1 MVYKDTK
8 FEDVTQE
15 IWESVAGIADE
26 KETIEA
32 TSAESLADM
41 EKQRDDAI
49 QRAIDAEASLKEQ
62 KQKYVDAFFASNNN
76 NNNNNNNKSEQ
87 KEPVDK
93 KPEVSYP
100 TTMKDI
106 DALFEKGN

>member
-1 MVYKDTK
+1 MAYKDTK

-15 IWESVAGIADE
+15 IWESVAGIADD

-32 TSAESLADM
+32 TSAESLAEM
-41 EKQRDDAI
+41 EKQRDEAI
-49 QRAIDAEASLKEQ
+49 KRAVDAEASLKEQ
-62 KQKYVDAFFASNNN
+62 KQKYVDAFFASN
-76 NNNNNNNKSEQ
+76 KQSGQ
-87 KEPVDK
+87 KVPVDN
-93 KPEVSYP
+93 KPKVSYP

>member
-1 MVYKDTK
+1 MTYKDTK

-15 IWESVAGIADE
+15 IWETVAGIADE
-26 KETIEA
+26 KETIEV

-49 QRAIDAEASLKEQ
+49 QRAVDAEASLKEQ
-62 KQKYVDAFFASNNN
+62 KQKYVDAFFASN
-76 NNNNNNNKSEQ
+76 KQYEP
-87 KEPVDK
+87 KEPVDS
-93 KPEVSYP
+93 KPKVSYP

>member
-1 MVYKDTK
+1 MAYKDTK

-26 KETIEA
+26 KETLEA

-49 QRAIDAEASLKEQ
+49 QRALDAEASLKEQ
-62 KQKYVDAFFASNNN
+62 KQKYVDAFFASN
-76 NNNNNNNKSEQ
+76 KQ
-87 KEPVDK
+87 PDAKEPVDNNHK
-93 KPEVSYP
+93 VSYP

>member
-1 MVYKDTK
+1 MAYKDTK

-26 KETIEA
+26 KETLEA
-32 TSAESLADM
+32 SSAESLADM

-49 QRAIDAEASLKEQ
+49 QRAVDAEASLKEQ
-62 KQKYVDAFFASNNN
+62 KQKYVDAFFASN
-76 NNNNNNNKSEQ
+76 KQ
-87 KEPVDK
+87 PDPKEPVDN
-93 KPEVSYP
+93 KPKVSYP

>member
-1 MVYKDTK
+1 MAYKDTK

-15 IWESVAGIADE
+15 IWETVAGIADE

-49 QRAIDAEASLKEQ
+49 QRAVDAEDSLKKQ
-62 KQKYVDAFFASNNN
+62 KQKYVDAFFASN
-76 NNNNNNNKSEQ
+76 KQ
-87 KEPVDK
+87 PDVKEPVDN
-93 KPEVSYP
+93 KPKVSYP

>member
-1 MVYKDTK
+1 MAYKDTK

-15 IWESVAGIADE
+15 IWENVAGIADE
-26 KETIEA
+26 KETA
-32 TSAESLADM
+32 DVASAESLADM

-49 QRAIDAEASLKEQ
+49 QRAVDAEKSLKEQ
-62 KQKYVDAFFASNNN
+62 KQKYVDAFFASS
-76 NNNNNNNKSEQ
+76 KHPEQ
-87 KEPVDK
+87 KETVDN
-93 KPEVSYP
+93 KPKVLYP

>member
-1 MVYKDTK
+1 MAYKDTK

-32 TSAESLADM
+32 TSAESLAHM

-49 QRAIDAEASLKEQ
+49 QRAVDAEASLKEQ
-62 KQKYVDAFFASNNN
+62 KQKYVDAFFASN
-76 NNNNNNNKSEQ
+76 KQPEP
-87 KEPVDK
+87 KEPLDN
-93 KPEVSYP
+93 KPKVSYP

>member
-1 MVYKDTK
+1 MAYKDTK

-41 EKQRDDAI
+41 EKQRDEAI
-49 QRAIDAEASLKEQ
+49 KRAVDAEASLKEQ
-62 KQKYVDAFFASNNN
+62 KQKYVDAFFAG
-76 NNNNNNNKSEQ
+76 NKQSEQ
-87 KEPVDK
+87 KEPVDN
-93 KPEVSYP
+93 KPNVSYP

>member
-1 MVYKDTK
+1 MAYKDTK

-41 EKQRDDAI
+41 EKQRDEAI
-49 QRAIDAEASLKEQ
+49 QRAVDAEASLKEQ
-62 KQKYVDAFFASNNN
+62 KQKYVDAFFSSN
-76 NNNNNNNKSEQ
+76 KQPKQ
-87 KEPVDK
+87 KEPVDN
-93 KPEVSYP
+93 KPKVSYP

>member
-1 MVYKDTK
+1 MAYKDTK

-49 QRAIDAEASLKEQ
+49 QRALDAEASLKEQ
-62 KQKYVDAFFASNNN
+62 KQKYVDAFFASN
-76 NNNNNNNKSEQ
+76 KQ
-87 KEPVDK
+87 PDVKEPVDN
-93 KPEVSYP
+93 KPKVSYP

>member
-1 MVYKDTK
+1 MAYKDTK

-41 EKQRDDAI
+41 EKQRDEAI
-49 QRAIDAEASLKEQ
+49 KRAVDAEASLKEQ
-62 KQKYVDAFFASNNN
+62 KQKYVDAFFAG
-76 NNNNNNNKSEQ
+76 NKQSEQ
-87 KEPVDK
+87 KEPVDNK
-93 KPEVSYP
+93 TNVSYP

>member
-1 MVYKDTK
+1 MAYKDTK

-26 KETIEA
+26 KEAVEA
-32 TSAESLADM
+32 SSAESLADM
-41 EKQRDDAI
+41 EKQRDEAI
-49 QRAIDAEASLKEQ
+49 RRAVDAEASLKEQ
-62 KQKYVDAFFASNNN
+62 KQKYVDAFFAGDNQP
-76 NNNNNNNKSEQ
+76 EQ

-93 KPEVSYP
+93 KPKVSYP

>member
-15 IWESVAGIADE
+15 IWETVAGIADE

-49 QRAIDAEASLKEQ
+49 QRAVDAEASLKEQ
-62 KQKYVDAFFASNNN
+62 KQKYVDAFFAT
-76 NNNNNNNKSEQ
+76 NKQ
-87 KEPVDK
+87 PDVKEPVDN
-93 KPEVSYP
+93 KPKVSYP

>member
-1 MVYKDTK
+1 MAYKDTK

-26 KETIEA
+26 KETLET

-49 QRAIDAEASLKEQ
+49 QRAVDAEASLKEQ
-62 KQKYVDAFFASNNN
+62 KQKYVDAFFANNN
-76 NNNNNNNKSEQ
+76 HSET
-87 KEPVDK
+87 KEPVDN
-93 KPEVSYP
+93 KPKVSYP

-106 DALFEKGN
+106 DALFEKGK

>member
-1 MVYKDTK
+1 MAYKDTK

-32 TSAESLADM
+32 TSTESLADM
-41 EKQRDDAI
+41 EKQRDEAI
-49 QRAIDAEASLKEQ
+49 QRAVDAEASLKEQ
-62 KQKYVDAFFASNNN
+62 KQKYVDAFFAGNNQ
-76 NNNNNNNKSEQ
+76 SQQ
-87 KEPVDK
+87 KEPVDN
-93 KPEVSYP
+93 KPKVSYP

>member
-1 MVYKDTK
+1 MAYKDTK

-15 IWESVAGIADE
+15 IWEGVAGIADE
-26 KETIEA
+26 KEAIEA

-49 QRAIDAEASLKEQ
+49 QRAVDAEASLKEQ
-62 KQKYVDAFFASNNN
+62 KQKYVDAFFAGNNH
-76 NNNNNNNKSEQ
+76 SEQ
-87 KEPVDK
+87 KEQVDK
-93 KPEVSYP
+93 KPKVSYP

>member
-1 MVYKDTK
+1 MAYKDTK

-49 QRAIDAEASLKEQ
+49 QRAVDAEASLKEQ
-62 KQKYVDAFFASNNN
+62 KQKYVDAFFESN
-76 NNNNNNNKSEQ
+76 KQPEP
-87 KEPVDK
+87 KEPLDN
-93 KPEVSYP
+93 KPKVSYP

>member
-1 MVYKDTK
+1 MAYKDTK

-26 KETIEA
+26 KETIET

-41 EKQRDDAI
+41 EKQRDEAI
-49 QRAIDAEASLKEQ
+49 QRAVDAEASLKEQ
-62 KQKYVDAFFASNNN
+62 KQKYVDAFFASD
-76 NNNNNNNKSEQ
+76 KQ
-87 KEPVDK
+87 PEP
-93 KPEVSYP
+93 KPEGPLDNKPKVSYP

>member
-1 MVYKDTK
+1 MAYKDTK

-49 QRAIDAEASLKEQ
+49 QRAVDAEASLKEQ
-62 KQKYVDAFFASNNN
+62 KQKYVDAFFASN
-76 NNNNNNNKSEQ
+76 KQ
-87 KEPVDK
+87 PVPKEPLDN
-93 KPEVSYP
+93 KPKVSYP

>member
-1 MVYKDTK
+1 MAYKDTK

-32 TSAESLADM
+32 TSAESLVDM

-49 QRAIDAEASLKEQ
+49 QRAVDAEASLKEQ
-62 KQKYVDAFFASNNN
+62 KQKYVDAFFASN
-76 NNNNNNNKSEQ
+76 KQ
-87 KEPVDK
+87 PDPKEPVDN
-93 KPEVSYP
+93 KPKVSYP

>member
-1 MVYKDTK
+1 MAYKDTK

-32 TSAESLADM
+32 TSTESLADM
-41 EKQRDDAI
+41 EKQRDEAI
-49 QRAIDAEASLKEQ
+49 KRAIDAEASLKEQ
-62 KQKYVDAFFASNNN
+62 KQKYVDAFFAT
-76 NNNNNNNKSEQ
+76 NKQSQQ
-87 KEPVDK
+87 KQQVDN
-93 KPEVSYP
+93 KPKVSYP

>member
-1 MVYKDTK
+1 MAYKDTK

-26 KETIEA
+26 KETLEA

-49 QRAIDAEASLKEQ
+49 QRAVDAEASLKEQ
-62 KQKYVDAFFASNNN
+62 KQKYVDAFFASN
-76 NNNNNNNKSEQ
+76 KQPEL
-87 KEPVDK
+87 KEPVDN
-93 KPEVSYP
+93 KPKVSYP

>member
-1 MVYKDTK
+1 MAYKDTK

-49 QRAIDAEASLKEQ
+49 QRAVDAEASLKEQ
-62 KQKYVDAFFASNNN
+62 KQKYVDAFFASN
-76 NNNNNNNKSEQ
+76 KRPEA
-87 KEPVDK
+87 KEPLDN
-93 KPEVSYP
+93 KPKVSYP

>member
-15 IWESVAGIADE
+15 IWETVAGIADE

-49 QRAIDAEASLKEQ
+49 QRAVDAEASLKEQ
-62 KQKYVDAFFASNNN
+62 KQKYVDAFFASN
-76 NNNNNNNKSEQ
+76 KQ
-87 KEPVDK
+87 PDVKEPVDN
-93 KPEVSYP
+93 KPKVSYP

>member
-1 MVYKDTK
+1 MAYKDTK

-26 KETIEA
+26 KETLET

-49 QRAIDAEASLKEQ
+49 QRAVDAEASLKEQ
-62 KQKYVDAFFASNNN
+62 KQKYVDAFFASTEPA
-76 NNNNNNNKSEQ
+76 S
-87 KEPVDK
+87 KESVDK
-93 KPEVSYP
+93 KPKVSYP
-100 TTMKDI
+100 TTLKDI

>member
-1 MVYKDTK
+1 MAYKDTK

-49 QRAIDAEASLKEQ
+49 RRAVDAEASLKEQ
-62 KQKYVDAFFASNNN
+62 KQKYVDAFFASN
-76 NNNNNNNKSEQ
+76 KRPEP
-87 KEPVDK
+87 KEPLDN
-93 KPEVSYP
+93 KPKVSYP

>member
-1 MVYKDTK
+1 MAYKDTK

-15 IWESVAGIADE
+15 IWETVAGIADE

-49 QRAIDAEASLKEQ
+49 QRAVDAEDSLKEQ
-62 KQKYVDAFFASNNN
+62 KQKYVDAFFASN
-76 NNNNNNNKSEQ
+76 KQ
-87 KEPVDK
+87 HDVKEPVDN
-93 KPEVSYP
+93 KPKVSYP

>member
-1 MVYKDTK
+1 MAYKDTK

-26 KETIEA
+26 KEAIEA

-49 QRAIDAEASLKEQ
+49 QRAVDAEKSLNEQ
-62 KQKYVDAFFASNNN
+62 KQKYVDAFFASN
-76 NNNNNNNKSEQ
+76 KQSEQ
-87 KEPVDK
+87 KEPVDN
-93 KPEVSYP
+93 KPKVSYP

>member
-1 MVYKDTK
+1 MAYKDTK

-49 QRAIDAEASLKEQ
+49 QRAVDAEASLKEQ
-62 KQKYVDAFFASNNN
+62 KQKYVDAFFESN
-76 NNNNNNNKSEQ
+76 KHSEQ
-87 KEPVDK
+87 KEPVDN
-93 KPEVSYP
+93 KPKVSYP

>member
-1 MVYKDTK
+1 MAYKDTK

-15 IWESVAGIADE
+15 IWESVAGIADD
-26 KETIEA
+26 KEAIEA

-49 QRAIDAEASLKEQ
+49 QRAVDAEALLKEQ
-62 KQKYVDAFFASNNN
+62 KQKYVDAFFAGGNQP
-76 NNNNNNNKSEQ
+76 EQ
-87 KEPVDK
+87 KEQVDK
-93 KPEVSYP
+93 KPKVSYP

>member
-1 MVYKDTK
+1 MAYKDTK

-32 TSAESLADM
+32 KSAESLVDM

-49 QRAIDAEASLKEQ
+49 QRAVDAEASLKEQ
-62 KQKYVDAFFASNNN
+62 KQKYVDAFFASN
-76 NNNNNNNKSEQ
+76 KQPEP
-87 KEPVDK
+87 KEPLDN
-93 KPEVSYP
+93 KPKVSYP

>member
-1 MVYKDTK
+1 MAYKDTK
-8 FEDVTQE
+8 FEDVTKE

-32 TSAESLADM
+32 TSAESLAAI
-41 EKQRDDAI
+41 EKQRDEAI
-49 QRAIDAEASLKEQ
+49 QRAVDAEASLKEQ
-62 KQKYVDAFFASNNN
+62 KQKYVDAFFASN
-76 NNNNNNNKSEQ
+76 KQ
-87 KEPVDK
+87 PDVKEPVDN
-93 KPEVSYP
+93 KPKVSYP

>member
-1 MVYKDTK
+1 MAYKDTK

-49 QRAIDAEASLKEQ
+49 QRALDAEASLKEQ
-62 KQKYVDAFFASNNN
+62 KQKYVDAFFSSS
-76 NNNNNNNKSEQ
+76 KQ
-87 KEPVDK
+87 PDVKEPVDN
-93 KPEVSYP
+93 KPKVSYP

>member
-1 MVYKDTK
+1 MAYKDTK

-26 KETIEA
+26 KETLEA
-32 TSAESLADM
+32 SSAESLADM

-49 QRAIDAEASLKEQ
+49 QRAVDAEASLKEQ
-62 KQKYVDAFFASNNN
+62 KQKYVDAFFASN
-76 NNNNNNNKSEQ
+76 KQ
-87 KEPVDK
+87 PDVKEPVDN
-93 KPEVSYP
+93 KPKVSYP

-106 DALFEKGN
+106 NALFEKGN

>member
-1 MVYKDTK
+1 MAYKDTK

-15 IWESVAGIADE
+15 IWDTVAGIADE

-49 QRAIDAEASLKEQ
+49 QRAVDAEASLKEQ
-62 KQKYVDAFFASNNN
+62 KQKYVDAFFASN
-76 NNNNNNNKSEQ
+76 KQ
-87 KEPVDK
+87 PDVKEPVDN
-93 KPEVSYP
+93 KPKVSYP

>member
-1 MVYKDTK
+1 MAYKDTK

-15 IWESVAGIADE
+15 IWETVAGIADE

-32 TSAESLADM
+32 TSAESLAGM

-49 QRAIDAEASLKEQ
+49 QRAVDAEASLKEQ
-62 KQKYVDAFFASNNN
+62 KQKYVDAFFESN
-76 NNNNNNNKSEQ
+76 KQ
-87 KEPVDK
+87 PDVKEPVDN
-93 KPEVSYP
+93 KPKVSYP

>member
-1 MVYKDTK
+1 MAYKDTK

-15 IWESVAGIADE
+15 IWESVAEIADE
-26 KETIEA
+26 KETIET

-49 QRAIDAEASLKEQ
+49 QRAVDAEASLKEQ
-62 KQKYVDAFFASNNN
+62 KQKYVDAFFASN
-76 NNNNNNNKSEQ
+76 KQ
-87 KEPVDK
+87 PDPKEPLDN
-93 KPEVSYP
+93 KPKVSYP

-106 DALFEKGN
+106 DALFEKGK

>member
-1 MVYKDTK
+1 MAYKDTE

-26 KETIEA
+26 KEMIEA

-49 QRAIDAEASLKEQ
+49 QRAVDAEASLKEQ
-62 KQKYVDAFFASNNN
+62 KQKYVDAFFASN
-76 NNNNNNNKSEQ
+76 KQ
-87 KEPVDK
+87 PDVKEPVDN
-93 KPEVSYP
+93 KPKVSYP

>member
-1 MVYKDTK
+1 MAYKDTK

-32 TSAESLADM
+32 TSAESLAGM
-41 EKQRDDAI
+41 EKQRDEAI
-49 QRAIDAEASLKEQ
+49 QRAVDAEASLKEQ
-62 KQKYVDAFFASNNN
+62 KQKYVDAFFASNNR
-76 NNNNNNNKSEQ
+76 SEQ
-87 KEPVDK
+87 KEQVDK
-93 KPEVSYP
+93 NPKVSYP

>member
-1 MVYKDTK
+1 MAYKDTK

-26 KETIEA
+26 KETLEA
-32 TSAESLADM
+32 SSAESLADM

-49 QRAIDAEASLKEQ
+49 QRAVDAEASLKEQ
-62 KQKYVDAFFASNNN
+62 KQKYVDAFFASN
-76 NNNNNNNKSEQ
+76 KQPEP
-87 KEPVDK
+87 KEPLDN
-93 KPEVSYP
+93 KPKVSYP